1 MNWDTVK
8 GDWKQFS
15 GKAKAQWGKLT
26 DDELTQINGNRE
38 QLEGKLQSHY
48 GYAKD
53 KAKAEIDNWCSR
65 M

>member
-1 MNWDTVK
+1 VRVL
-8 GDWKQFS
+8 S
-15 GKAKAQWGKLT
+15 GRAPAPAFQERHPTELAK
-26 DDELTQINGNRE
+26 INGTRE

-53 KAKAEIDNWCSR
+53 KAKAEIDAWCSR